1 METLKVK
8 SVFFSLLAIIAMSVL
23 MTSCEQ
29 NALENLSPVTENV
42 EERNWERIPPS
53 ALATQIIGKWWHSH
67 EEDTYPVAENIY
79 RPDSFTFPVS
89 RGRRGFE
96 FFANGNFIYHYNSP
110 TDQPVTA
117 KGKWRAFTNSRITL
131 IFDQSL
137 NGQGRWQVIRVNS
150 FDANSL
156 VIRPTTW
163 Y

>member
-29 NALENLSPVTENV
+29 NVVEDLSPVTENEV
-42 EERNWERIPPS
+42 QERNFLMS
-53 ALATQIIGKWWHSH
+53 ALATQIVGKWWHSH
-67 EEDTYPVAENIY
+67 EEDVYPITENIY
-79 RPDSFTFPVS
+79 RPDSYTFPIS

-96 FFANGNFIYHYNSP
+96 FLANRTFVYHYNSP

-117 KGKWRAFTNSRITL
+117 TGRWRAFTNARITL
-131 IFDQSL
+131 VFDQPL
-137 NGQGRWQVIRVNS
+137 NSQGRVRVINVNS

-156 VIRPTTW
+156 VFQRLDW